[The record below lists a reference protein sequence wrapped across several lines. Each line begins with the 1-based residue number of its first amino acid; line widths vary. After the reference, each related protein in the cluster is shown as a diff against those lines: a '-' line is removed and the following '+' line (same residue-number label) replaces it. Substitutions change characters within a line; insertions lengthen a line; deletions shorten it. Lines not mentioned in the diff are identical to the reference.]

1 MLYAPHSQARPALA
15 SSSRIPTPLDQQIA
29 AYLTTLLPGGR
40 PRRIARMCSP
50 LAGAKYYEPPRSAPF
65 GRAQLLDHAAG
76 RATWAATLDQD
87 GTACVGAVD
96 IDEGSRAAVWA
107 FLQAAAAAGVT
118 AYAIAVDSA
127 QHQGGHVWVQF
138 DRPYPIAQIAAQLQ
152 VIAQRAQLGTVEI
165 WPGGNQVIRL
175 PFGIHLRANTRGD
188 LFLQSGEII
197 NLDTALGAGL
207 AAVLALPANGAP
219 PAIAAPAAQL
229 IEPAPIRS
237 APAAHGSGRL
247 SAPETIAAANRAND
261 LGAYLESHGAQLV
274 RTKGAQRYYSGLAS
288 EAHSHRHTYS
298 VTPARDGN
306 GQIGYSYSP
315 NGRLNKDDFPRGF
328 RFFDAYLS
336 LEHGGD
342 RVAALKSLTPKRPTC
357 SAGQQG
363 AQLVEPAALT
373 RSPAEHARR
382 VEDAQRKRAQ
392 RQQHTAARS
401 AIAAQL
407 DQLASTDPR
416 MYPFARAVLA
426 YHIACWADAP
436 QHYASLQRIARAVL
450 NLNQAAT
457 ENQIRKIQ
465 LTHKKLITWRY
476 LVCTVR
482 YTPGE
487 KNTNCWQPPADGDM
501 VIPIGAAPAPV
512 RADGITMHE
521 SSIDSTVYKRL
532 ACEGGAAP
540 EPPALGEADSLDTWQ
555 AAGDMHGPDELVILD
570 APALVEPAADLEI
583 APPSTE
589 PDRALLSRVRHLART
604 VAEPFWELRDYAGM
618 RRDALLA
625 EAARLEVLIHVP
637 TSPKSENISDVPPV
651 QVVDQAAGASYSP
664 PPVEPSGAYTGRAKH
679 LVDFSTRWR
688 WSSEAISMH
697 SDAAA
702 QLVEPSA
709 TQLDQL
715 QACPPAPHDP
725 RYGAFAWRWHAAR
738 QLWRSAGQRAYFHR
752 QALAL
757 CDYATPSEAARRW
770 QAFNRPAAEPSP
782 ARHTRPASIGR
793 AGAGVRPP
801 SQAQLNQLSSGPF
814 VTQAV
819 LFS

>member
-1 MLYAPHSQARPALA
+1 
-15 SSSRIPTPLDQQIA
+15 
-29 AYLTTLLPGGR
+29 
-40 PRRIARMCSP
+40 MCGP
-50 LAGAKYYEPPRSAPF
+50 LATAKYYEPPRSNPF
-65 GRAQLLDHAAG
+65 SQAQLLDHAAG

-87 GTACVGAVD
+87 GTTCVGAVD
-96 IDEGSRAAVWA
+96 IDQGGRAAVWA
-107 FLQAAAAAGVT
+107 FLKAAAAAGVT
-118 AYAIAVDSA
+118 AYAIAVEYD
-127 QHQGGHVWVQF
+127 QHQGGHVWVRF

-152 VIAQRAQLGTVEI
+152 AIAQCAQLGKIEI
-165 WPGGNQVIRL
+165 WPSGNQVLRL

-197 NLDTALGAGL
+197 NLDIALGAGL

-219 PAIAAPAAQL
+219 PAIEAPAAQL
-229 IEPAPIRS
+229 VEPAPIRS
-237 APAAHGSGRL
+237 APAARGSGRL
-247 SAPETIAAANRAND
+247 KASETIAAANRAND
-261 LGAYLESHGAQLV
+261 LGAYLESHGAKLV
-274 RTKGAQRYYSGLAS
+274 RTKGAQRYYSGLAG
-288 EAHSHRHTYS
+288 EAHSHGHTYS
-298 VTPARDGN
+298 VIPARDGN

-315 NGRLNKDDFPRGF
+315 NGRLNQDEFPQGF
-328 RFFDAYLS
+328 RFFEAYRS

-342 RVAALKSLTPKRPTC
+342 QVAALKSLTPKRPMR

-363 AQLVEPAALT
+363 AQLVEPAAST
-373 RSPAEHARR
+373 RSPAEHAHRAA
-382 VEDAQRKRAQ
+382 DAQRKRAQ
-392 RQQHTAARS
+392 RQQHAATRS

-407 DQLASTDPR
+407 DQRASTDPR
-416 MYPFARAVLA
+416 MYPLARRLLA

-436 QHYASLQRIARAVL
+436 QHYASLQRIACAVL
-450 NLNQAAT
+450 NLDQAAT
-457 ENQIRKIQ
+457 ESQIRKIQ

-476 LVCTVR
+476 LVCTIR

-521 SSIDSTVYKRL
+521 SSRDSTLYKPL

-540 EPPALGEADSLDTWQ
+540 ELSALGEPDSLDTWQ
-555 AAGDMHGPDELVILD
+555 ATGDMHGPDELVILD
-570 APALVEPAADLEI
+570 APALVEP
-583 APPSTE
+583 
-589 PDRALLSRVRHLART
+589 DRVLLSRVRHLART

-618 RRDALLA
+618 CRDALLA
-625 EAARLEVLIHVP
+625 EAARLEVLVHAPAV
-637 TSPKSENISDVPPV
+637 PKSENISDVPLV
-651 QVVDQAAGASYSP
+651 CVVDAAAQLVEPASDQAAGASYSP

-688 WSSEAISMH
+688 WSSEAIGMR

-702 QLVEPSA
+702 QLVEPPA
-709 TQLDQL
+709 AQLDEVQL
-715 QACPPAPHDP
+715 NPNRLQICPPAPHDP

-757 CDYATPSEAARRW
+757 CGYAAPSEAARRW
-770 QAFNRPAAEPSP
+770 LAFNRPAAPPNPTS
-782 ARHTRPASIGR
+782 HTRPASIGR
-793 AGAGVRPP
+793 VGAGVHPP
-801 SQAQLNQLSSGPF
+801 SQAQLNQSSSGSL